1 MKRGKPTSG
10 VAKRRAA
17 FSGVVTGT
25 EERVVVGGGGGSS
38 GGGGGGA
45 GDGDHYVPAEESD
58 GEDYDIYNP
67 VLTDVEY
74 RFCLLR

>member
-17 FSGVVTGT
+17 FSGVGTGT
-25 EERVVVGGGGGSS
+25 EDRVVGGGGG
-38 GGGGGGA
+38 GVGAGGA

-74 RFCLLR
+74 RFYL